1 MVRDW
6 TLLRIGI
13 IFYGLGNQ
21 MMSYLYYKARTEL
34 TGEKIYLWAP
44 RHKPLADHNG
54 YELDRLF
61 GIKTVGPLLDRI
73 FWQLYLH
80 RDNRLVRRFV
90 SVKRDN
96 LSANLSAPRTG
107 CKLIHFIM
115 AGDKDKDFY
124 TKRRA
129 KIQEIYTFNSAY
141 LNMESRQWLDKIQQ
155 DSRSCSLHVRRGDY
169 VGHPSFDNI
178 CTQTYYQNAI
188 AEMQNRVGRDVLF
201 YVFSDDIT
209 WCRETFGD
217 KRFQYVDCNH
227 GKDSWQDMMLIS
239 RCHHHIMANS
249 TFSWWGSFLGEK
261 EGSVVI
267 CPPRF
272 SIRDNGENYPPTWI
286 RCQN

>member
-1 MVRDW
+1 MARDRS
-6 TLLRIGI
+6 LIRIGI

-61 GIKTVGPLLDRI
+61 GIKTVGKFCDWF

-80 RDNRLVRRFV
+80 HNNRWVRHFV

-96 LSANLSAPRTG
+96 LSHDLSAPRTG

-124 TKRRA
+124 IKRRA
-129 KIQEIYTFNSAY
+129 EIQKTYTFNDS
-141 LNMESRQWLDKIQQ
+141 LCNSDSRSWNDKIVH
-155 DSRSCSLHVRRGDY
+155 DPKSCSLHVRRGDY
-169 VGHPSFDNI
+169 IGHPNFDNI
-178 CTQTYYQNAI
+178 CTPAYYRNAI
-188 AEMQNRVGRDVLF
+188 AEMRTRVGEDTVF
-201 YVFSDDIT
+201 YVFSDDIN
-209 WCRETFGD
+209 WCREQFG
-217 KRFQYVDCNH
+217 KEGFNYIDCNH

-261 EGSVVI
+261 EGSIII
-267 CPPRF
+267 CPPKFTRK
-272 SIRDNGENYPPTWI
+272 DYGENYPKTWI

>member
-124 TKRRA
+124 TKYRRFTHSTA
-129 KIQEIYTFNSAY
+129 RILIWNLVNGSTRFNKIREA
-141 LNMESRQWLDKIQQ
+141 
-155 DSRSCSLHVRRGDY
+155 
-169 VGHPSFDNI
+169 
-178 CTQTYYQNAI
+178 
-188 AEMQNRVGRDVLF
+188 VLF
-201 YVFSDDIT
+201 TLGVVTMSDIHPLTISVHRLITKTPSLKCKIELDEMFFST
-209 WCRETFGD
+209 
-217 KRFQYVDCNH
+217 Y
-227 GKDSWQDMMLIS
+227 S
-239 RCHHHIMANS
+239 
-249 TFSWWGSFLGEK
+249 
-261 EGSVVI
+261 
-267 CPPRF
+267 
-272 SIRDNGENYPPTWI
+272 PTT
-286 RCQN
+286 

>member
-1 MVRDW
+1 MARDW

-61 GIKTVGPLLDRI
+61 GIKTVGPLWDRI

-80 RDNRLVRRFV
+80 RNNRLVRHFV

-141 LNMESRQWLDKIQQ
+141 LNSESRQWLDKIQQ

-201 YVFSDDIT
+201 YVFSDDIA

-217 KRFQYVDCNH
+217 KRFLYVNCNH

-239 RCHHHIMANS
+239 SCHHHIMANS

-261 EGSVVI
+261 EGSFVI

-272 SIRDNGENYPPTWI
+272 SIRDSGENYPSTWI
-286 RCQN
+286 RCRN

>member
-1 MVRDW
+1 MARDW

-80 RDNRLVRRFV
+80 RDNRLVRSFV

-141 LNMESRQWLDKIQQ
+141 LNMESRLRILRRHNMV
-155 DSRSCSLHVRRGDY
+155 SRDIRRQAI
-169 VGHPSFDNI
+169 SI
-178 CTQTYYQNAI
+178 CGLQ
-188 AEMQNRVGRDVLF
+188 
-201 YVFSDDIT
+201 
-209 WCRETFGD
+209 
-217 KRFQYVDCNH
+217 
-227 GKDSWQDMMLIS
+227 SWQ
-239 RCHHHIMANS
+239 R
-249 TFSWWGSFLGEK
+249 FLA
-261 EGSVVI
+261 
-267 CPPRF
+267 RH
-272 SIRDNGENYPPTWI
+272 DAH
-286 RCQN
+286 